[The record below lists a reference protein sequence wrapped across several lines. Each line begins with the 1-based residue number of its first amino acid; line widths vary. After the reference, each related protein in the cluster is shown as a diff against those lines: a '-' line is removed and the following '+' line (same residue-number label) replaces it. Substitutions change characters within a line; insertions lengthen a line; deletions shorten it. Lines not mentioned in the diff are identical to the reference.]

1 MKLTKLEEQGL
12 RLSMA
17 LARSG
22 GQMTLPELAEEELL
36 SEALVAKVLGRL
48 RVGGIVNASRGRNGG
63 YELAAAPERTA
74 VASVMIA
81 LGRPLVEGCFNEEQ
95 HDDARCPHKDGCCL
109 RPIWETLE
117 EKVTEILSQVT
128 LADLIRRESD
138 VRVRLAEIGKREK
151 RSAKP
156 GARIAARPGCT
167 DKS

>member
-1 MKLTKLEEQGL
+1 MKLTKLEEQVL
-12 RLSMA
+12 RLSLA

-22 GQMTLPELAEEELL
+22 SQMTLPELAEEERL
-36 SEALVAKVLGRL
+36 SEALVAKVLGKL

-74 VASVMIA
+74 VSAVMRA
-81 LGRPLVEGCFNEEQ
+81 LGRPLVEGCFNEER

-128 LADLIRRESD
+128 LADLVRRESD
-138 VRVRLAEIGKREK
+138 VRDRLAEIGKREQRPAK
-151 RSAKP
+151 TVPRRPARS
-156 GARIAARPGCT
+156 GCT

>member
-12 RLSMA
+12 RLAMA
-17 LARSG
+17 LARGG
-22 GQMTLPELAEEELL
+22 GQMTLPELAEGELL
-36 SEALVAKVLGRL
+36 SEALAAKVLGKL

-63 YELAAAPERTA
+63 YELAAPPERTA
-74 VASVMIA
+74 VSAVMCA
-81 LGRPLVEGCFNEEQ
+81 LGRPLVEGCFNEAQ

-138 VRVRLAEIGKREK
+138 VRLRLVEIER
-151 RSAKP
+151 RDRRP
-156 GARIAARPGCT
+156 ARRRVPRAGCT
-167 DKS
+167 EKS